1 MRQEE
6 TPTPGTYTIKDESPT
21 IDADTKFYVFTG
33 DLSDEVSEDT
43 DLVEITVTSAIR
55 PSRDTP
61 TSPDHALV
69 DGGLTKVN
77 QRKVKFDDVITYT
90 LQLRAI
96 VIDAEGESMVVDS
109 APDKSKNQYIL
120 TDSRTQGVDNNI
132 HLVSTVLEPDAEGR
146 ASFPITHPNPT
157 DADDDADVTV
167 SLTLTRAQDNTA
179 GIAGSEDTGAFRD
192 ADGHGV
198 RLAAE

>member
-6 TPTPGTYTIKDESPT
+6 TRSAGTTNGTYTIKDESLP

-33 DLSDEVSEDT
+33 DLGDEVSEDT
-43 DLVEITVTSAIR
+43 DRVEITVTSAIR

-77 QRKVKFDDVITYT
+77 QLKVKFDDVITYT

-96 VIDAEGESMVVDS
+96 IIDAEGESMVVDS

-120 TDSRTQGVDNNI
+120 TDSRTQGGVDNNI
-132 HLVSTVLEPDAEGR
+132 HLVSTVLEPGCGR
-146 ASFPITHPNPT
+146 QGPVLHHP
-157 DADDDADVTV
+157 
-167 SLTLTRAQDNTA
+167 
-179 GIAGSEDTGAFRD
+179 SESDRCG
-192 ADGHGV
+192 
-198 RLAAE
+198 